1 MNSKT
6 YGSIIL
12 ISERAAP
19 SVLTLLLVLISAEHE
34 IFSADKY
41 ENANYV
47 AGPRSA
53 IGRAPDS

>member
-1 MNSKT
+1 MFSVYVVYKWTRMNSKT

-19 SVLTLLLVLISAEHE
+19 SVLTLLFVLISAEHE

-41 ENANYV
+41 ENAN
-47 AGPRSA
+47 
-53 IGRAPDS
+53 